1 MRRFTEIIAMAITL
15 VAMLVLL
22 AGNAYGQSDENTVD
36 FWCETGVKLEPVDTP
51 FVVPTPPEGT
61 TWTRLVLKVGV
72 EHHDILNPNV
82 GTAYS
87 HPSGKEIS
95 HVILCYTIIMDT
107 PSTSTTTPTTSS
119 TTTTDPAST
128 TSSSTPTPTAPTT
141 STSTAPPTTEQRYLC
156 EGGEVVAIGPDHEH
170 WEGASLHAGDPI
182 CEPPVG
188 GVPAGGGSTA
198 AYSQFP
204 AVEIAVGLGAWLLAS
219 ALTGVAWA
227 MYRRNR

>member
-1 MRRFTEIIAMAITL
+1 MRPTFRIVAMVVTL
-15 VAMLVLL
+15 VAALVLL
-22 AGNAYGQSDENTVD
+22 AGNAYGQSDENTVS
-36 FWCETGVKLEPVDTP
+36 FWCDNGEKLEPVDTP
-51 FVVPTPPEGT
+51 FIVPDPPEGT
-61 TWTRLVLKVGV
+61 TWTLLVMKAGTENHTIPAPLPG
-72 EHHDILNPNV
+72 ESYAHPN
-82 GTAYS
+82 
-87 HPSGKEIS
+87 GKEIS

-156 EGGEVVAIGPDHEH
+156 EGGEVVAIGPNHEH
-170 WEGASLHAGDPI
+170 WEGASLHAGDPV

-198 AYSQFP
+198 YSQFP
-204 AVEIAVGLGAWLLAS
+204 AVEIAVIAAAWFLVSVLV
-219 ALTGVAWA
+219 VAAYA
-227 MYRRNR
+227 MIRKGDQ

>member
-1 MRRFTEIIAMAITL
+1 MRRTFNLIAMAVALI
-15 VAMLVLL
+15 AMLVLL
-22 AGNAYGQSDENTVD
+22 AGNAYGQSDENTVE
-36 FWCETGVKLEPVDTP
+36 FWCDNGEKIEPVDTP
-51 FVVPTPPEGT
+51 FIVPDPPEGT
-61 TWTRLVLKVGV
+61 TWTLLVLKAGTMNSTVSSPVVGQ
-72 EHHDILNPNV
+72 
-82 GTAYS
+82 AYS

-156 EGGEVVAIGPDHEH
+156 EGGEVVAIGPNHEH
-170 WEGASLHAGDPI
+170 WEGASLHAGDPV

-198 AYSQFP
+198 YSQFP
-204 AVEIAVGLGAWLLAS
+204 AVEIAVIAAAWFLVS
-219 ALTGVAWA
+219 ALAVAAYA
-227 MYRRNR
+227 MIRKGDQ

>member
-1 MRRFTEIIAMAITL
+1 MRITFRIIAMAITL

-22 AGNAYGQSDENTVD
+22 AGNAYGQSDENTVE
-36 FWCETGVKLEPVDTP
+36 FWCDNGEKFEPVDTP
-51 FVVPTPPEGT
+51 FIVPDPPKGT
-61 TWTRLVLKVGV
+61 TWTRLVLKS
-72 EHHDILNPNV
+72 
-82 GTAYS
+82 GTQNIQITDPIPGQAYS

-141 STSTAPPTTEQRYLC
+141 STSTAPPPTTTETP
-156 EGGEVVAIGPDHEH
+156 E
-170 WEGASLHAGDPI
+170 
-182 CEPPVG
+182 G
-188 GVPAGGGSTA
+188 GVPAGGGST

-204 AVEIAVGLGAWLLAS
+204 AVEIAVIAAAWFLVS
-219 ALTGVAWA
+219 ALAVTAYA
-227 MYRRNR
+227 MIRKGDQ